1 MNIRGVDSVAILID
15 EKVNFLIQGITGRA
29 GSGAARYMIEYGTRV
44 VAGVT
49 PGRKGETVWG
59 VPVYDTVEEAIS
71 KHGLMDASVTFVPG
85 PMVKEAAFEAMDAG
99 IRFLVMPVER
109 VPLHDILEMVEYSK
123 RKNVKI
129 LGPGSFGIISP
140 GKAVAG
146 WVGGSV
152 ELAEESFLPGPVGV
166 MSRSGGMTTTV
177 CWFLARLSIG
187 VSTALNIGAEPI
199 VGLSFP
205 EILPLFED
213 DEETRAV
220 VMFGEIGT
228 VAEEEAASV
237 IEEGLF
243 SKPLVAYIAGAGLQ
257 PGVRYSHASAIVT
270 RGKGS
275 AESKI
280 RALKEVGAYV
290 VDRPEEIAQTVAK
303 VLQ

>member
-1 MNIRGVDSVAILID
+1 MAILID

-29 GSGAARYMIEYGTRV
+29 GSSAARYMLEYGTRI

-237 IEEGLF
+237 IKEGLF

>member
-1 MNIRGVDSVAILID
+1 MAILID

-29 GSGAARYMIEYGTRV
+29 GSSAARYMLEYGTRV

-237 IEEGLF
+237 IKEGLF